1 MDAITALKTFFSH
14 EPDVAAVYLY
24 GQYADARTWPDS
36 DLEISLLFQ
45 DRLTEDEISAYL
57 ERLSDSNP
65 LGEVPGVL
73 MPSALNTHILPVI
86 YEVLTGASVI
96 VTNDPD
102 AKEAFVRQ
110 ALARVEEERA
120 TMLEEAKEAIL
131 QARNLGLVVTGTSG
145 FVLPQPPKYLDPVRI
160 GWRLARVL
168 ASAAVIEP
176 STRDA
181 ESMGRDPERLGQLIG
196 WFSNAAGAA
205 TGIAKA
211 MLNIFGMPRPPRRWE
226 VFLPLADANLMTTEL
241 ALQMAATV
249 ESRWQ
254 LLTGT
259 GLTAP
264 ERIIATVR
272 GSLAPIIAFSRLAAW
287 YCEVPGAKLD
297 QKLH

>member
-1 MDAITALKTFFSH
+1 MDAITALKSFFSR
-14 EPDVAAVYLY
+14 ERDVAAVYLY
-24 GQYADARTWPDS
+24 GQYADSRTWPDS
-36 DLEISLLFQ
+36 DLEVSILFQ
-45 DRLTEDEISAYL
+45 DRLTEDEMTAYL
-57 ERLSDSNP
+57 ERLSDTNP
-65 LGEVPGVL
+65 LGNVPGML

-86 YEVLTGASVI
+86 YEVLVGASVI

-102 AKEAFVRQ
+102 AREAFAHQ
-110 ALARVEEERA
+110 ALARVEEERGA
-120 TMLEEAKEAIL
+120 MLEEAKEAIL
-131 QARNLGLVVTGTSG
+131 QARNLGLIVTGTSG

-160 GWRLARVL
+160 GWRLARIL

-181 ESMGRDPERLGQLIG
+181 EALGRDPERLGQLIG

-211 MLNIFGMPRPPRRWE
+211 MLSIFGMPRPPRRWE
-226 VFLPLADANLMTTEL
+226 VFLPLANANLMTTEL

-264 ERIIATVR
+264 ERIVGTIRA
-272 GSLAPIIAFSRLAAW
+272 SLAPIVAFARLAAW
-287 YCEVPGAKLD
+287 YCDIPGAKAD

>member
-1 MDAITALKTFFSH
+1 MDAITALKTFFSR
-14 EPDVAAVYLY
+14 EPDIVAVYLH
-24 GQYADARTWPDS
+24 GQYADSRTWPDS
-36 DLEISLLFQ
+36 DIEIALLFQ
-45 DRLTEDEISAYL
+45 DRLGEDEITDYL
-57 ERLSDSNP
+57 ERLSDINP

-86 YEVLTGASVI
+86 YEVLIGASVI
-96 VTNDPD
+96 VDNDPE
-102 AKEAFVRQ
+102 AKELFVRQ
-110 ALARVEEERA
+110 ALARVDEERA
-120 TMLEEAKEAIL
+120 TMLDEAKEAIL
-131 QARNLGLVVTGTSG
+131 QARNLGLVVMGTSG

-160 GWRLARVL
+160 GWRLARIL
-168 ASAAVIEP
+168 ASTAVIEP

-181 ESMGRDPERLGQLIG
+181 EAMSRDPERLGQLIG
-196 WFSNAAGAA
+196 WYSNAAGAV

-226 VFLPLADANLMTTEL
+226 VFLPLADANLMTMEL

-264 ERIIATVR
+264 ERIVATVR
-272 GSLAPIIAFSRLAAW
+272 ASLAPIVAFARLAAW
-287 YCEVPGAKLD
+287 YCEVPGAKVD

>member
-1 MDAITALKTFFSH
+1 MDAITALKSFFSR
-14 EPDVAAVYLY
+14 ERDVAAVYLY
-24 GQYADARTWPDS
+24 GQYADSRTWPDS
-36 DLEISLLFQ
+36 DLEVSLLFQ
-45 DRLTEDEISAYL
+45 DRLTEDEITAYL
-57 ERLSDSNP
+57 ERLSDTNP
-65 LGEVPGVL
+65 LGNVPGML

-86 YEVLTGASVI
+86 YEVLVGASVI

-102 AKEAFVRQ
+102 AKEAFTHQ
-110 ALARVEEERA
+110 ALARVEEERGA
-120 TMLEEAKEAIL
+120 MLEEAKEAIL
-131 QARNLGLVVTGTSG
+131 QARNLGLIVTGTSG

-160 GWRLARVL
+160 GWRLARIL

-181 ESMGRDPERLGQLIG
+181 EAMGRDPERLGQLIG

-211 MLNIFGMPRPPRRWE
+211 MLSIFGTPRPPRRWE
-226 VFLPLADANLMTTEL
+226 VFLPLANANLMTTEL

-264 ERIIATVR
+264 ERIVGTIRA
-272 GSLAPIIAFSRLAAW
+272 SLAPIVAFARLAAW
-287 YCEVPGAKLD
+287 YCDIPGAKAD

>member
-1 MDAITALKTFFSH
+1 MDAITALKSFFSREH
-14 EPDVAAVYLY
+14 DIIAVYLY
-24 GQYADARTWPDS
+24 GQYESSRTWPDS
-36 DLEISLLFQ
+36 DLEISLLFK
-45 DRLTEDEISAYL
+45 DRLTEEDISAYL
-57 ERLSDSNP
+57 EHLSDINP
-65 LGEVPGVL
+65 LGNVPGVL
-73 MPSALNTHILPVI
+73 MPSALNTHILPVV
-86 YEVLTGASVI
+86 YEILVGASVI

-102 AKEAFVRQ
+102 AMEAFAKD
-110 ALARVEEERA
+110 ALARVDEERQ

-160 GWRLARVL
+160 GWRLARIL

-181 ESMGRDPERLGQLIG
+181 DAIGRDPERLGQLIG

-211 MLNIFGMPRPPRRWE
+211 MLSIFGMPRPSRRWE
-226 VFLPLADANLMTTEL
+226 VFLPIADANLMTTEL
-241 ALQMAATV
+241 ALQLASTV

-264 ERIIATVR
+264 ERIVSTVR
-272 GSLAPIIAFSRLAAW
+272 GSLAPIVAFARLAAW
-287 YCEVPGAKLD
+287 YCDIPGAKAD

>member
-1 MDAITALKTFFSH
+1 MDAITALKSFFSR

-24 GQYADARTWPDS
+24 GLYAHTRTWPDS
-36 DLEISLLFQ
+36 DLEISLLFH
-45 DRLTEDEISAYL
+45 DRFSEDEIAAYL
-57 ERLSDSNP
+57 ERLSDVNP
-65 LGEVPGVL
+65 LGDVPGVL
-73 MPSALNTHILPVI
+73 MPSALNTHILPVV
-86 YEVLTGASVI
+86 YEILVGASLI

-102 AKEAFVRQ
+102 AQEAFARQ
-110 ALARVEEERA
+110 ALARVEEERGK
-120 TMLEEAKEAIL
+120 MLEEAKEAIL
-131 QARNLGLVVTGTSG
+131 QARNLGLIVTGTSG

-160 GWRLARVL
+160 GWRLARIL

-181 ESMGRDPERLGQLIG
+181 EPIGRDPERLGQLIG

-211 MLNIFGMPRPPRRWE
+211 MLSIFGMPRPPRRWE

-264 ERIIATVR
+264 ERIIANVR
-272 GSLAPIIAFSRLAAW
+272 GSLAPIVAFARLAAW
-287 YCEVPGAKLD
+287 YCDIPGVKVD

>member
-1 MDAITALKTFFSH
+1 MTALKAFFSR

-24 GQYADARTWPDS
+24 GQYAETRTWPDS
-36 DLEISLLFQ
+36 DLEISLLFHE
-45 DRLTEDEISAYL
+45 RLSEDEITDYL
-57 ERLSDSNP
+57 ERLSDNNP

-73 MPSALNTHILPVI
+73 MPSALNTHILPVM
-86 YEVLTGASVI
+86 YEILVGASVI
-96 VTNDPD
+96 VNNDPE
-102 AKEAFVRQ
+102 AKEAFARQ
-110 ALARVEEERA
+110 ALARVEEERV

-131 QARNLGLVVTGTSG
+131 QARNLGLVVSGTSG

-160 GWRLARVL
+160 GWRMARIL

-181 ESMGRDPERLGQLIG
+181 DAMGRDPERLGQLIG

-211 MLNIFGMPRPPRRWE
+211 MLNIFAIPRPSRRWAI
-226 VFLPLADANLMTTEL
+226 FLPLADANLMTTEL

-264 ERIIATVR
+264 ERIVATVR
-272 GSLAPIIAFSRLAAW
+272 GALAPIIAFARLAAW
-287 YCEVPGAKLD
+287 YCEVPGAKVD